1 MQTSS
6 KEDIY
11 PCVWVCL
18 RVRGRVIYLCRQI
31 GCCEELI
38 MVQQSGARP
47 CFSLIMGFHSLVHR
61 LPMEPKCIKRRMD
74 FHTRTDRLTHTH
86 AHASSGSVSYCNTHS
101 QPYAH
106 KIICPWSRSQKTHL
120 KHTEKKICPESTHL
134 TSLTTMA
141 HAAWVCCQRLA
152 LKFYLQCCY
161 LPFTTTH

>member
-86 AHASSGSVSYCNTHS
+86 THTHMHHQAQSHIVTHTASHTLTKSFAHGAGH
-101 QPYAH
+101 
-106 KIICPWSRSQKTHL
+106 R
-120 KHTEKKICPESTHL
+120 KHI
-134 TSLTTMA
+134 
-141 HAAWVCCQRLA
+141 
-152 LKFYLQCCY
+152 
-161 LPFTTTH
+161 